1 MSKTVQIP
9 MELFT
14 DLCKYHLLQ
23 QNSWEDNLN
32 QPIERGLQEKLD
44 SLVKRE
50 LYTKYKTSPS
60 TEEKEL
66 ARLEYLKRI
75 GLKNSFV
82 D

>member
-1 MSKTVQIP
+1 MKTVQIP

-23 QNSWEDNLN
+23 QNNLN
-32 QPIERGLQEKLD
+32 QPIERGLQEKID
-44 SLVKRE
+44 SLAKRE
-50 LYTKYKTSPS
+50 LYTKYKTSLS

-66 ARLEYLKRI
+66 ARLEYLKKI
-75 GLKNSFV
+75 GLNNSFV